1 MREKYLYYS
10 ILVALLLCPLGISA
24 QTVTKVFNKTPLKT
38 VLKEVERQ
46 TKMSIIYNVSEVNG
60 QKKITATFNNEP
72 VAKVLDRVLD
82 TSLDYS
88 IENKMIT
95 IFHRNKAQEKA
106 KTTQMCIRDSL

>member
-46 TKMSIIYNVSEVNG
+46 TKMPNQI
-60 QKKITATFNNEP
+60 NNQ
-72 VAKVLDRVLD
+72 
-82 TSLDYS
+82 
-88 IENKMIT
+88 IN
-95 IFHRNKAQEKA
+95 
-106 KTTQMCIRDSL
+106 